1 MSVLLL
7 LCSYFTGLITLSK
20 CGVKLQILH
29 VNDLHSRFEETSRQ
43 SGVCRT
49 GSNSNNSSSLGAR
62 CYGGFARLKTAADDA
77 RRVAQRQGYQSIFLN
92 AGDNFQG
99 TPYYSLFKWKV
110 VAPLVEALGFDAM
123 TLGNHEF
130 DDGVAGVVPFINNVS
145 MPLVVCNINTT
156 IEPRFRL
163 NNLKPSVVLTRGAVR
178 IGVVGY
184 LTPQTKALADIKED
198 MIMDEMACVAE
209 EARRLKRQQNC
220 TIVIGL
226 GHSGIMVDK
235 LIAEKIPEIDVI
247 VGGHSHTFLY
257 TGKPPDIEES
267 KGDYPTVVRQS
278 SGKVVPIVH
287 AYAYAKYLGNVW
299 LDFADNGTLIS
310 YGGNPI
316 LLDTTIQQDKKILQ
330 ELESWKRGLHNLTQE
345 QIGKTMVALD
355 GHSCRLKECN
365 LGNLATDAFVYV
377 NAKDHTG
384 SGWTDAPIAMLQG
397 GGIRSTVD
405 YDVFQGNLTVGEI
418 MTAFP
423 FENIVLK
430 VEMPGQVMWDAL
442 ERSVSRYDKAGVQP
456 RGEFL
461 QVSGLR
467 ITYDTEAKIGSR
479 VKSVLVRCGN
489 CSVPIYQR
497 LDFASN
503 YTVITTSFLMR
514 GADGYSM
521 LAQRA
526 RTVTVIG
533 GTISDAVIQYIKD
546 VRIVCP
552 EVNGRIYFVGSGDGY
567 NNSSCRQQ
575 RQSITAHVM
584 FSIVFVIYILL
595 Y

>member
-7 LCSYFTGLITLSK
+7 LCSYFTALITLSK
-20 CGVKLQILH
+20 CSVKLQILH

-49 GSNSNNSSSLGAR
+49 GSNSNSSSSGAS
-62 CYGGFARLKTAADDA
+62 CFGGFARLKTAADDA
-77 RRVAQRQGYQSIFLN
+77 RRLAQRQGYESIFLN

-130 DDGVAGVVPFINNVS
+130 DDGVAGVVPFIDNVS
-145 MPLVVCNINTT
+145 TPIVVCNINAT

-163 NNLKPSVVLTRGAVR
+163 KNLRPSVVLTRGRVR

-184 LTPQTKALADIKED
+184 LTPQTKALADIKGD
-198 MIMDEMACVAE
+198 MLMDELPSVAE
-209 EARRLKRQQNC
+209 EARRLKHQQNC

-226 GHSGIMVDK
+226 GHSGIVVDR
-235 LIAEKIPEIDVI
+235 LIAEQVPEIDVI

-257 TGKPPDIEES
+257 TGKPPDVDEAQ
-267 KGDYPTVVRQS
+267 GDYPTVVRQS
-278 SGKVVPIVH
+278 SGKTVPIVH
-287 AYAYAKYLGNVW
+287 AYAYAKYLGNIQ
-299 LDFADNGTLIS
+299 LEFADNGTLIS
-310 YGGNPI
+310 YSGNPI
-316 LLDTTIQQDKKILQ
+316 LLDSTIQQDKSILQ
-330 ELESWKRGLHNLTQE
+330 ELESWKRGLHNLTHE
-345 QIGKTMVALD
+345 QIGKTLVALD

-365 LGNLATDAFVYV
+365 LGNLATDAFIYV
-377 NAKDHTG
+377 NLKEHSG
-384 SGWTDAPIAMLQG
+384 PGWTDAPVAMLQG

-405 YDVFQGNLTVGEI
+405 YEMSEGNLTVGEI

-442 ERSVSRYDKAGVQP
+442 ERSVSRYDRDGVQP

-467 ITYDTEAKIGSR
+467 VIYDTGAKIGSR

-489 CSVPIYQR
+489 CSVPKYR
-497 LDFASN
+497 KVDLASN
-503 YTVITTSFLMR
+503 YTVIATSFLMR
-514 GADGYSM
+514 GGDGYSV

-546 VRIVCP
+546 VQVVWP
-552 EVNGRIYFVGSGDGY
+552 EVNGRIYFVGSGVGC
-567 NNSSCRQQ
+567 NSSWRQQ
-575 RQSITAHVM
+575 RQAITVHVM
-584 FSIVFVIYILL
+584 FSIVFVLHILL